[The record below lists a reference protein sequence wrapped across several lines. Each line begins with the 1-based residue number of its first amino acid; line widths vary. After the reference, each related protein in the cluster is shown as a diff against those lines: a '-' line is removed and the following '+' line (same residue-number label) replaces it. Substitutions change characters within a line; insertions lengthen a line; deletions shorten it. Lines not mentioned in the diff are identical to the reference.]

1 MNQTVIGLLHPGEM
15 GAAVGQCLTG
25 CGHTVLWA
33 SEGRGPAS
41 ARRAEA
47 AGLTDAG
54 TAQAVAGQAEVIL
67 SVCPPHAAMDIARA
81 VAGFG
86 GLYVDANAVSPG
98 TAQEIATLIA
108 AGGGRYVD
116 GGIIGLPPVTPG
128 QTRLYLSGP
137 HAQTVSEL
145 FAGSP
150 LEARVIGG
158 PPTAA
163 SAVKMAYAG
172 WTKGSAALLL
182 AVRALARAE
191 GVEDTLLA
199 EWALS
204 QPSLP
209 GRSLGS
215 AWSATAKGWRWIAE
229 MEEISAS
236 MTAAG
241 LPGGFHDAA
250 AEIFRRTPRA
260 RTESV
265 AVEPAG
271 ATAGGAAAGAAA
283 AATAADDGQS
293 IDAVLAALR
302 RR

>member
-15 GAAVGQCLTG
+15 GAAVGRCLTG
-25 CGHTVLWA
+25 RGHTVLWA

-41 ARRAEA
+41 TRRAEA

-54 TAQAVAGQAEVIL
+54 TAQAVAGRAEVIL
-67 SVCPPHAAMDIARA
+67 SVCPPHAAMDVARA
-81 VAGFG
+81 VTGFG

-145 FAGSP
+145 FVGSP
-150 LEARVIGG
+150 LEARVTGG
-158 PPTAA
+158 SPTAA

-182 AVRALARAE
+182 AMRALAQAE

-209 GRSLGS
+209 DRSRGS
-215 AWSATAKGWRWIAE
+215 ARSATLKGWRWVAE
-229 MEEISAS
+229 MEEIAAT
-236 MTAAG
+236 MGAAG
-241 LPGGFHDAA
+241 LPSGFHRAA
-250 AEIFRRTPRA
+250 AEIYRRFPPGDRA
-260 RTESV
+260 DL
-265 AVEPAG
+265 
-271 ATAGGAAAGAAA
+271 GAAL
-283 AATAADDGQS
+283 S
-293 IDAVLAALR
+293 ALTR
-302 RR
+302 DTQARSD